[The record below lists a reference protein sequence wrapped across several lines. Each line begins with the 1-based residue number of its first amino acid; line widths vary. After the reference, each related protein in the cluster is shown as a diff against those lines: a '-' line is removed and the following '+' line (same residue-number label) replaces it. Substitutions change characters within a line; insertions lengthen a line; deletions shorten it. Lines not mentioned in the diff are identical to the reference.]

1 MRENMPIGFIAK
13 IISGKGIGFIAP
25 HDGGQDVFFHYSV
38 VAGEQ
43 FDQLAEGQNVSYDLD
58 QTEDTNDRPRAAR
71 VTPSEEKRPTGGK
84 AADEAP
90 VARHP
95 RARRRKPTWRD

>member
-1 MRENMPIGFIAK
+1 MPVGLIAK
-13 IISGKGIGFIAP
+13 IISDKGIGFITP
-25 HDGGQDVFFHYSV
+25 RDGGQDVFFHYSV

-43 FDQLAEGQNVSYDLD
+43 FDQLKEGQSVSFDFD
-58 QTEDTNDRPRAAR
+58 QTRDANDRPRAAR
-71 VTPSEEKRPTGGK
+71 VALCDEKRPAGGK
-84 AADEAP
+84 AADDAP